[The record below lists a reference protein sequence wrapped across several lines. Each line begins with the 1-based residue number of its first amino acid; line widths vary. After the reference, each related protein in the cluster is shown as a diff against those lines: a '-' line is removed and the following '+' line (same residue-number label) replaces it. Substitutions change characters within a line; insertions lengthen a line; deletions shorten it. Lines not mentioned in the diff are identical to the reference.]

1 MATALALSWRN
12 FSDAIDVANPVEK
25 IGRFSPGI
33 GYNGFMGLFSFMLIS
48 IPRAISVSIP
58 KISGNPIS
66 WSATTYR
73 IAVVGVLP
81 KSAEVN
87 KGTCSQR
94 IGNTRPVTG
103 SENSMS
109 GPCTGSNTHFAH
121 FTIVSRTSE
130 IAKLVEKLASS
141 ANLLISSCLITLF
154 SILHGLEF
162 GVD

>member
-33 GYNGFMGLFSFMLIS
+33 GYDGFMGLFSFMLIS

-87 KGTCSQR
+87 KGTCFPKDR
-94 IGNTRPVTG
+94 
-103 SENSMS
+103 ENA
-109 GPCTGSNTHFAH
+109 PCYWVGKFDVWALYGQQHALCALH
-121 FTIVSRTSE
+121 DRFTYE
-130 IAKLVEKLASS
+130 
-141 ANLLISSCLITLF
+141 
-154 SILHGLEF
+154 
-162 GVD
+162 